1 MEQREALHAVASKY
15 FLATLTQLRSI
26 LLQTQLNSAV
36 IAQLL
41 PAKALGISCA
51 SLLLLG
57 RPHVTL
63 CKRQR
68 SAGKEND

>member
-15 FLATLTQLRSI
+15 LLATLTQLRSV
-26 LLQTQLNSAV
+26 LLQAQLNRAI

-63 CKRQR
+63 CKRKR
-68 SAGKEND
+68 SAGQEND